1 MRSKRRWPRATWT
14 AEREQNTV
22 CSLDHT
28 QQINNGALHSR
39 TALGYTVLCT
49 VYHYRFRAPVNQTRR
64 VAANYTSASSVK
76 MFRPSSEYKRPC
88 NKWQCYIT
96 TAVGPYVGG
105 HFEAERVGTLFPL
118 LVFNK
123 RIIDSIAKLHQIAG
137 FCIYNRKIFHGV
149 IPPDPN
155 SNAPALGP
163 RHQSPFGSPAFP
175 MFMFYERTTALRLY
189 SQLVKTYVP

>member
-76 MFRPSSEYKRPC
+76 MFRPSSECKRPC

-118 LVFNK
+118 LVFKNALWTALQNCT
-123 RIIDSIAKLHQIAG
+123 RLQDFAYTIAKFFTG
-137 FCIYNRKIFHGV
+137 
-149 IPPDPN
+149 
-155 SNAPALGP
+155 
-163 RHQSPFGSPAFP
+163 
-175 MFMFYERTTALRLY
+175 
-189 SQLVKTYVP
+189 